1 VLRRRLAPGCQCAL
15 PSLLTCATA
24 IPDRARADI
33 AELTGLFETGRLRIA
48 ATTLPLAEA
57 V

>member
-1 VLRRRLAPGCQCAL
+1 
-15 PSLLTCATA
+15 LLTCATA